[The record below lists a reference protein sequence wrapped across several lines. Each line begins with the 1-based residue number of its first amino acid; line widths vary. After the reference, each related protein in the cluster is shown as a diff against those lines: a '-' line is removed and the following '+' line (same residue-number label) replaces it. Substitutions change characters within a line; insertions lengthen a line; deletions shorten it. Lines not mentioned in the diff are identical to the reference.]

1 VTIVHRSQVRF
12 GHVDPA
18 GIVFYPRF
26 FEMLNA
32 AVEDWFENFI
42 GVDFATLHLERKIGV
57 PTVRVESDFL
67 APCRLGEQIDIDLEV
82 EEVGR
87 TSAKLRYTFLVGG
100 EARVKGRSVLVC
112 MSLET
117 YRPLSWP
124 PELRKRM
131 EPSQAA

>member
-1 VTIVHRSQVRF
+1 MTIVHRSQVRF
-12 GHVDPA
+12 GDVDPA

-32 AVEDWFENFI
+32 AVEDWFSDFI
-42 GVDFATLHLERKIGV
+42 GVDFATLHLGRRIGV

-82 EEVGR
+82 EELGR
-87 TSAKLRYTFLVGG
+87 TSTKLRYTFLVGG

-112 MSLET
+112 MSLES
-117 YRPLSWP
+117 YRPISWP
-124 PELRKRM
+124 ADLRRRM
-131 EPSQAA
+131 EPSKAA

>member
-1 VTIVHRSQVRF
+1 MTIVHRSQVRF
-12 GHVDPA
+12 GDVDPA

-32 AVEDWFENFI
+32 AVEDWFADFI

-67 APCRLGEQIDIDLEV
+67 APCRLGEQIDVDLEV
-82 EEVGR
+82 EELGR
-87 TSAKLRYTFLVGG
+87 TSAKLRYTFLVNG

-112 MSLET
+112 MSLES
-117 YRPLSWP
+117 YRPLPWP
-124 PELRKRM
+124 AELRKRM
-131 EPSQAA
+131 QPSQAA